1 MSHPPQQGLRLTDSN
16 LIERLSGSVSRVDG
30 IDFDALTETVIAEE
44 LMPITLLLEASAA
57 DGFDRVWLPPG
68 SDEARHLGYAF
79 QWFALAVTV
88 VVVSVII
95 LLRRTKTE
103 SL

>member
-1 MSHPPQQGLRLTDSN
+1 M
-16 LIERLSGSVSRVDG
+16 
-30 IDFDALTETVIAEE
+30 IAAGVGEE
-44 LMPITLLLEASAA
+44 LIPITLLLEAFATE
-57 DGFDRVWLPPG
+57 GFDRDWTPPG
-68 SDEARHLGYAF
+68 NGEARHLGYAF

-103 SL
+103 SS